1 MSEEP
6 IGNQNTALP
15 TIPSDRIEILSPR
28 QFLQLIGTVSSST
41 DLDMALRNLCDSLA
55 MIYNDDQVS
64 IYHIDSD
71 DQPRFFFSS
80 GKSFSRPTDQPNVL
94 VEGVLINSLKHSRS
108 ILIEDFGQVKE
119 FLPPHQGVN
128 SELVVPIIFQSK
140 HIALIDILDQKVLGL
155 NQSDQTT
162 MEALAASLSGIFFN
176 LQTMNLLR
184 LKADREELINKIV
197 KDLSHETSVEGL
209 LTFASQELSKIPV
222 VSQVSIHLSIP
233 EKMENN

>member
-1 MSEEP
+1 MSEES
-6 IGNQNTALP
+6 IGNQNSSLSK
-15 TIPSDRIEILSPR
+15 IPGDRIEILSPR
-28 QFLQLIGTVSSST
+28 QFLQLIGTVASST

-71 DQPRFFFSS
+71 NQPKFFFSS

-94 VEGVLINSLKHSRS
+94 ADGVLVNSLKHSRS
-108 ILIEDFGQVKE
+108 ILIEDFGQIKD
-119 FLPPHQGVN
+119 FLRPHQGIN
-128 SELVVPIIFQSK
+128 SELTVPIIFQSK
-140 HIALIDILDQKVLGL
+140 HIALIDIIDQKVRGL

-176 LQTMNLLR
+176 LQMMNLLR
-184 LKADREELINKIV
+184 LRADREELINKIV

-209 LTFASQELSKIPV
+209 LKLASQELSKIPE
-222 VSQVSIHLSIP
+222 VSKVSIHLSIP
-233 EKMENN
+233 ETIENN